1 MSSPTDQKKTQTE
14 QFGGKS
20 AHPQVAHDP
29 SQYPSGNPTE
39 KSAPVAPQPG
49 LCTNLPEELKQA
61 KQWCVA
67 GPDKAPYG
75 LGEGESLRRIGVH
88 DYHKFMEFQDA
99 VSISNNSPNTGI
111 GFIVTH
117 KDPFTCI
124 DIDFKDY
131 RNEPN
136 PAKHSTPDQIQ
147 RFNAIVGAFDTYTE
161 VSRGGLGVHIWC
173 KGGRGAGV
181 RRDGVEVYSK
191 ERFIV
196 CTGNVMNDRPLEERG
211 ELVAQLV
218 SEIERARGASLDPS
232 NMEEMPEDYDDE
244 EILERARN
252 AGNCDKFNDL
262 YAGNWDSY
270 IEYPS
275 QSEADLSLM
284 SMFAFYSRSNEQC
297 RRLFRGSALGQRD
310 KASRNDRYL
319 NRTLSIVRTRQQEED
334 DPNKDYHIKHGEQV
348 AAVLLEAFDRRQ
360 EEQRV
365 NEKAQAKSRIKVSS
379 AAELVKRPPV
389 RWRIRGILPEEGF
402 AALYGPPA
410 CGKSFLTLDMLAHI
424 AAGQP
429 WFGHKVRQT
438 PVAYVAFEGG
448 HGVPQ
453 RVSAFQKAHWMPD
466 QLSFIEAPTIS
477 LIEPADRD
485 ALIEVLQQHLLT
497 GGVLCIDTLA
507 ASAPGIDEN
516 SSEGMGKL
524 ISELQTIQHEVG
536 GCILVVHHTGK
547 DRERGLRG
555 WSGLQGALDAAIE
568 VARDSSGVRSWKL
581 TKAKDG
587 QDGFGESFTLKQV
600 LIDHN
605 EDGDPITSCV
615 VALAA
620 QYNAND
626 HSVRV
631 AEENDFVCE
640 WVRKEV
646 EAGKFPSG
654 RSLERQRDQMKPQM
668 QLTQKQLRDAIARLV
683 TEGRLQEEKENGK
696 PWLSAVERMRAR

>member
-14 QFGGKS
+14 QLGEKS
-20 AHPQVAHDP
+20 AHPQAARNP
-29 SQYPSGNPTE
+29 SQHPSSTATGNA
-39 KSAPVAPQPG
+39 APAAPQPARWV
-49 LCTNLPEELKQA
+49 NIPQELKRA
-61 KQWCVA
+61 KQWCIA
-67 GPDKAPYG
+67 GSDKAPYG
-75 LGEGESLRRIGVH
+75 VGKDGTLVNISVH
-88 DYHKFMEFQDA
+88 DHHKFMEFEDA
-99 VSISNNSPNTGI
+99 VKTAAAHDAGI
-111 GFIVTH
+111 GFILTEQ
-117 KDPFTCI
+117 DPYTCI
-124 DIDFKDY
+124 DIDYKDA
-131 RNEPN
+131 RNEDN
-136 PAKHSTPDQIQ
+136 PAKHTTPEQLE
-147 RFNAIVGAFDTYTE
+147 RFNKIIEAFDSYTE
-161 VSRGGLGVHIWC
+161 LSQGGLGRHVWC

-218 SEIERARGASLDPS
+218 SEIERTRGAKLDPAS
-232 NMEEMPEDYDDE
+232 MEEMPEDYDDS

-252 AGNCDKFNDL
+252 AGNSDKFNDL
-262 YAGNWDSY
+262 YEGNWDSY

-348 AAVLLEAFDRRQ
+348 AAVLLEAFNRRQ

-389 RWRIRGILPEEGF
+389 RWRIHGILPEEGF

-587 QDGFGESFTLKQV
+587 QDGCGESFTLKQV

-654 RSLERQRDQMKPQM
+654 RSLERQRDQMKPQI